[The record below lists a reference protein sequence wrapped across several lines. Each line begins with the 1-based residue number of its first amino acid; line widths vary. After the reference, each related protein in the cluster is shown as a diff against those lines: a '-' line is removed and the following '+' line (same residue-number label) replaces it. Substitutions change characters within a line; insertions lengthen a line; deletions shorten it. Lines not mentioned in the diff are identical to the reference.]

1 MHVFADLQPYIC
13 TFANCEDELAQFPT
27 RAAWSDHEFAE
38 HRITQQWICPECP
51 KTYTRTIDWE
61 DHLQRDHQCVFTGSK
76 LQVALR
82 MALHKQCRAAE
93 NEECP
98 LCRTIPGKPR
108 RAFIKHIGRHMEE
121 IALMALPRN
130 AEDESDEGSISS
142 NEESIPAV
150 DKEMASGTPRREDMA
165 RHKERFYTAAQRVL
179 DILRGYTEHS
189 TPFLTPVDSQ
199 EVPDY
204 YDSKI

>member
-13 TFANCEDELAQFPT
+13 TSADCEDELAQFPT

-38 HRITQQWICPECP
+38 HRITQQWNCPECSD
-51 KTYTRTIDWE
+51 TYTRTVDWE
-61 DHLQRDHQCVFTGSK
+61 DHLQRDHKCVFAGSR

-82 MALHKQCRAAE
+82 MALHKQCKAAE

-98 LCRTIPGKPR
+98 LCRIIPGKPR
-108 RAFIKHIGRHMEE
+108 RAFIKHVGRHMEE

-142 NEESIPAV
+142 DEESIPAMN
-150 DKEMASGTPRREDMA
+150 KEMVSAIPVREIIIG
-165 RHKERFYTAAQRVL
+165 HQERFMLPLT
-179 DILRGYTEHS
+179 GHS
-189 TPFLTPVDSQ
+189 T
-199 EVPDY
+199 Y
-204 YDSKI
+204 YAAIPSTQFHS